1 MSFLQPLAIAGYM
14 FAYQGRV
21 VGTPEDGGK
30 YEPPLWRRKKGGMGM
45 ATQLRG
51 ARTGCS
57 CRSVNNRGKRI
68 AGKAYATK
76 ARDIGFDIPARQ
88 HMQQGI
94 EKLADAVGITLGPR
108 GRNVVLAESSGQP
121 QVVND
126 GVTIARAIELD
137 DPVENAGAQLIN
149 EVAGKTN
156 DVAGDGTTTACI
168 IARELIRHG
177 LRAVSSGN
185 NPVAIRRGI
194 EKTATELCKVLE
206 EQTTQ
211 ISSDDDIRAVA
222 TISAGNNAEVG
233 DMIADAI
240 SKVGPDG
247 VLSIET
253 GSGLETYVE
262 VEEGMAI
269 DRGYISPQFVTNNER
284 LEVEYENALVL
295 ITDEKLE
302 TAKDVI
308 PILEKV
314 SEQNRPLLVI
324 AEDVTGEA
332 LSTLV
337 VNKLRGIVNVCAVKA
352 PGFGERRK
360 SLLQDIAIVTGGTFL
375 AKDVNLSPS
384 TAELDQLGTARKV
397 TVGNSNTTMIADAG
411 SKEDIDARVAQLKKE
426 LSETDSTYDTEKLS
440 ERIAKLTGGVAVV
453 KVGAVTEAELED
465 KKLRIEDAKNA
476 TFAAIDEGIVPG
488 GGAAFAHLAGHVD
501 AIRNNLTDP
510 EERIGADIVQRA
522 LMSPA
527 QLIANNAGVE
537 GDVVVETVK
546 TLPWRE
552 GYNAMSDTY
561 EDLVAAGVLDPK
573 KVTRSCLEN
582 SASVAG
588 SMLTTQAVITEQK
601 EQKTNG
607 NSSGGNNVARPGQP
621 APSQMPPGMLSM

>member
-1 MSFLQPLAIAGYM
+1 MAA
-14 FAYQGRV
+14 
-21 VGTPEDGGK
+21 
-30 YEPPLWRRKKGGMGM
+30 RRARAARAAARGCPRSRARANPG
-45 ATQLRG
+45 RG
-51 ARTGCS
+51 AAQPR
-57 CRSVNNRGKRI
+57 
-68 AGKAYATK
+68 AAT
-76 ARDIGFDIPARQ
+76 ARDIGYDVPARQ
-88 HMQQGI
+88 QMQQGI

-108 GRNVVLAESSGQP
+108 GRNVVLAESGSNP

-156 DVAGDGTTTACI
+156 DTAGDGTTTACI
-168 IARELIRHG
+168 LARELIRHG
-177 LRAVSSGN
+177 LRAVASGS

-194 EKTATELCKVLE
+194 ERTANELCKTLE
-206 EQTTQ
+206 DQAVQ
-211 ISSDDDIRAVA
+211 IDSDNDIRAVA
-222 TISAGNNAEVG
+222 TISAGNNSEVG

-247 VLSIET
+247 VLSVET
-253 GSGLETYVE
+253 SSGFETFVE

-314 SEQNRPLLVI
+314 SEQNRPLLLI

-375 AKDVNLSPS
+375 AKDLNLSPS
-384 TAELDQLGTARKV
+384 TSELDQLGTARKV
-397 TVGNSNTTMIADAG
+397 SVGNSNTTLIADSG
-411 SKEDIDARVAQLKKE
+411 SKEDIDARVSQLKKE
-426 LSETDSTYDTEKLS
+426 LAESDSTYDTQKLS

-453 KVGAVTEAELED
+453 KAGAVTESELED

-488 GGAAFAHLAGHVD
+488 GGAAFAHLAATVD
-501 AIRNNLTDP
+501 SVRQSIADP

-522 LMSPA
+522 LLSPA

-537 GDVVVETVK
+537 GDVVVEQVK
-546 TLPWRE
+546 ELPWRE
-552 GYNAMSDTY
+552 GYNAMTDVY
-561 EDLVAAGVLDPK
+561 EDLVTGGVLDPK
-573 KVTRSCLEN
+573 KVTRSCVEN

-601 EQKTNG
+601 QEQQQQGQG
-607 NSSGGNNVARPGQP
+607 NSQPKPGQP
-621 APSQMPPGMLSM
+621 APSGGMSPGMLSM